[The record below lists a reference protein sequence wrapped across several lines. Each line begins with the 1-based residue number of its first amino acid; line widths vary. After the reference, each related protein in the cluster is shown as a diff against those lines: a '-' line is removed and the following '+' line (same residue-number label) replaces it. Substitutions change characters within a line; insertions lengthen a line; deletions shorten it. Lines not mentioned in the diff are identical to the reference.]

1 MELEIQ
7 QYLNYKWMMSA
18 IFREKGYIKEIC
30 KDNDDFEYMF
40 FHESNLIYLTEIL
53 NGALSYKCFDEQ
65 KLDNIVS
72 AMDYFVEKYKD
83 HDDKKEQVQYCNT
96 IIQLAKHPKG
106 KSIKKFY
113 KEQYSTRNQLPCN
126 IVTTKIKND
135 IDKQMTLDIYYLYNI
150 LGITVIEG
158 SLVNDIQ
165 FIRSINI
172 FIKECPEIMCE
183 ASINQYITDIV
194 SKNKDSEEYKN
205 NEEFRELNDS
215 LEEYLE
221 EIEKNSDELSNQILK
236 QTIFS
241 LIFNENI
248 NKTLYELRNSPNKS
262 DFFGQLQF
270 DILCEFIMNNKD
282 TCMFDN
288 RMRENMRE
296 ILFAFISENKGL
308 DMKYPLNELKVNLN
322 LYEDESFKQKNIEF
336 YKNIGKHYMQTMVQY
351 DEPYIKH
358 YKHLINTF
366 INSTNHFL
374 ITIVDDDCDYRLEAE
389 NLYTPCYINYILNT
403 YTLIKENPIFRQ
415 RMEDLL
421 YANRI
426 LLELKEEKILQVNNY
441 KVEKKVKKLSR

>member
-18 IFREKGYIKEIC
+18 IFREKGYIEEIC
-30 KDNDDFEYMF
+30 KDNNDFENMF

-65 KLDNIVS
+65 KLDNITS
-72 AMDYFVEKYKD
+72 AMNYFIRKYKD
-83 HDDKKEQVQYCNT
+83 VDDKSELIQYCNA

-106 KSIKKFY
+106 KSINKFY
-113 KEQYSTRNQLPCN
+113 REQYSTRNQSPCN
-126 IVTTKIKND
+126 IVTSKIKND
-135 IDKQMTLDIYYLYNI
+135 IDKQMVLDIYYLYNI
-150 LGITVIEG
+150 LGMAVIDE
-158 SLVNDIQ
+158 SLTNDIQ
-165 FIRSINI
+165 CIRSINI

-194 SKNKDSEEYKN
+194 SQNKDGEEYKN
-205 NEEFRELNDS
+205 NKEFRELNDS

-221 EIEKNSDELSNQILK
+221 EIEKNSDELSNQILS

-248 NKTLYELRNSPNKS
+248 NKTLYELRNNPNKK
-262 DFFGQLQF
+262 DFFAQSQF
-270 DILCEFIMNNKD
+270 DILCEFIMNNKE
-282 TCMFDN
+282 TCMFDT

-296 ILFAFISENKGL
+296 ILFAFISENKEL
-308 DMKYPLNELKVNLN
+308 EMKYSLNELKLNLN
-322 LYEDESFKQKNIEF
+322 IYEDEEFKQKNIQF
-336 YKNIGKHYMQTMVQY
+336 YKNIGKHYMQPMVQY
-351 DEPYIKH
+351 DEQYVKH

-366 INSTNHFL
+366 INSTNHFI
-374 ITIVDDDCDYRLEAE
+374 ITIVDDDSDYREEAE

-403 YTLIKENPIFRQ
+403 YPLIKENPIFRQ

-421 YANRI
+421 YANRV
-426 LLELKEEKILQVNNY
+426 LLLLKEETKLQENNY